1 MIKKTLPNNKLA
13 EFFYLSLFVFIL
25 CSLFFILYKMKILI
39 AGGTGFIGTYLSK
52 QFKNKGFDVHFVS
65 RSKAHVQWNEAELI
79 NALEETTILINLAGK
94 TINCRHTPENKKLIY
109 NSRIDT
115 TNMLGGALLKCKS
128 KPELWINASASA
140 FYKSDN
146 EHCQTESNF
155 KQGDDFLAKTV
166 QDWEKAFF
174 DYTIPG
180 VRQVALRTS
189 VVLGKGGGAFEPLK
203 MLTKFGLGGKAGSGK
218 QYFSWIHIEDYYR
231 IIEYVIAT
239 ESLVGAVNATSPEPV
254 SNAGF
259 MKAMRKAMGCI
270 IGLPAPEF
278 AIRLG
283 ARFINT
289 EADLLLSPVRF
300 CPELLLKNGFK
311 FNYPDCD
318 SAIKKLIS

>member
-1 MIKKTLPNNKLA
+1 
-13 EFFYLSLFVFIL
+13 
-25 CSLFFILYKMKILI
+25 MKILI

-79 NALEETTILINLAGK
+79 NELDKTNVLINLAGK

-115 TNMLGGALLKCKS
+115 TNMLGEALLKCKS

-140 FYKSDN
+140 FYKSEN
-146 EHCQTESNF
+146 AHCQTETNF
-155 KQGDDFLAKTV
+155 KEGDDFLAKTV

-174 DYTIPG
+174 DYTVSG

-189 VVLGKGGGAFEPLK
+189 VVLGNGGGAFEPLR
-203 MLTKFGLGGKAGSGK
+203 MLTKYGLGGKAGSGK
-218 QYFSWIHIEDYYR
+218 QYFSWIHIEDYFR
-231 IIEYVIAT
+231 IIEFAIQHT
-239 ESLVGAVNATSPEPV
+239 NLQGAVNATSPEPV
-254 SNAGF
+254 NNAEF
-259 MKAMRKAMGCI
+259 MKSLRQSLGCK

-278 AIRLG
+278 AIRIG

-289 EADLLLSPVRF
+289 EAGLLLNPVRY
-300 CPELLLKNGFK
+300 CPELLLNSGFEFK
-311 FNYPDCD
+311 YPNCK
-318 SAIKKLIS
+318 SAIEDLIKRY

>member
-1 MIKKTLPNNKLA
+1 MN
-13 EFFYLSLFVFIL
+13 
-25 CSLFFILYKMKILI
+25 ILI
-39 AGGTGFIGTYLSK
+39 AGGTGFIGRYLAQRFLQKS
-52 QFKNKGFDVHFVS
+52 DAVRYVS
-65 RSKAHVQWNEAELI
+65 RSSGHVQWNEAELVK
-79 NALEETTILINLAGK
+79 ALEETDVLINLAGK
-94 TINCRHTPENKKLIY
+94 TINCRHTPENKELIY

-115 TNMLGGALLKCKS
+115 TKMLGEALLQCKTT
-128 KPELWINASASA
+128 PELWINASASA

-146 EHCQTESNF
+146 EHCQTENNY
-155 KQGDDFLAKTV
+155 KQGDNFLAKTV

-174 DYTIPG
+174 DFTIPG

-189 VVLGKGGGAFEPLK
+189 VVLGKGGGAFEPLR

-231 IIEYVIAT
+231 IIEFAMAT
-239 ESLVGAVNATSPEPV
+239 KSLSGAVNATSPEPV
-254 SNAGF
+254 INAVF
-259 MKAMRKAMGCI
+259 MKAMRNIMGCK

-289 EADLLLSPVRF
+289 EADLLLSPVRY

-311 FNYPDCD
+311 FNYPTCD
-318 SAIKKLIS
+318 SAINELLTK